1 MQSYHTREATMIY
14 CSLLVFQTLC
24 AFQTHSSKLQY
35 ADCLQDGSVNLVCRR
50 EVQFLLIRVVKETFD
65 PLFCLEVRKHTHIR
79 LWKVEIKG
87 MG

>member
-1 MQSYHTREATMIY
+1 MPSHDDILFTVG
-14 CSLLVFQTLC
+14 L
-24 AFQTHSSKLQY
+24 SKLVCLSNTQQY

-50 EVQFLLIRVVKETFD
+50 EVQLLLIRVINETFD

-79 LWKVEIKG
+79 LWKVEIKV